1 VAQVTQPGFASRLS
15 AIRRAV
21 LTKPLRLLLMVVVAV
36 VGVLVDRTFG
46 FGGFP
51 LGVIVIGFGANAAL
65 VARWVAREQART

>member
-1 VAQVTQPGFASRLS
+1 
-15 AIRRAV
+15 
-21 LTKPLRLLLMVVVAV
+21 V

-51 LGVIVIGFGANAAL
+51 LGVIVIGFGVNAAL